1 MYVWLRFGRLM
12 ATAPFKKKVG
22 LLDDTVC
29 KFRVG
34 PQDID
39 PYMHRNNGR
48 YLTIMDIGRME
59 LLARNGVWQAC
70 RQAGCK
76 PMMVASTMR
85 FKRPLSTFQG
95 FIQRS
100 RVIVWDETRLYIDQT
115 FERQGALMTRCLAA
129 MVVLDTAK
137 GRRVPIAGIAAALG
151 HDGPSPELPPEVLF
165 WGKWV
170 SSAGHIEAFA

>member
-1 MYVWLRFGRLM
+1 MYVWLRFAKM
-12 ATAPFKKKVG
+12 AATAPFKKNLG
-22 LLDDTVC
+22 LLDESVR

-39 PYMHRNNGR
+39 PYMHMNNGR

-59 LLARNGVWQAC
+59 LLARNGVWRTC
-70 RQAGCK
+70 RQRGCK
-76 PMMVASTMR
+76 PMMVASTVR
-85 FKRPLSTFQG
+85 FKRPLATFQG

-100 RVIVWDETRLYIDQT
+100 QIVGWDDTQLYIDQV
-115 FERQGALMTRCLAA
+115 FERGGALMTRCLAA

-137 GRRVPIAGIAAALG
+137 GRRAPIAEIATALG
-151 HDGPSPELPPEVLF
+151 HDGPSPELPPELIS

-170 SSAGHIEAFA
+170 SAAGHME